1 MDSQLIIQMK
11 QYRLIF
17 STIILGLILS
27 FLACESDTKKPS
39 PSSQPKT
46 VKIPAFAADS
56 AYAFIEKQL
65 AFGPRVPGT
74 EEHKACKDWLVS
86 TLSGYGAD
94 VIEQEFIA
102 NIYTGDRWQSYN
114 IIGQINPKVQKRIIL
129 AAHWD
134 TRMIAEEDKDAKRKD
149 EPILG
154 ADDGGSGVG
163 VLLEIARLL
172 HENPINDLGVDI
184 ILFDAEDQGKRG
196 PEEPSTNWCLGSQ
209 HWSKNKHKNG
219 YRAQYGILLDM
230 VGGKNPKFGKEQF
243 SKAYAGVLQEKI
255 WTMAAAM
262 GYSNMFSNENSGAI
276 TDDHYFVNTI
286 AGIPM
291 IDIIN
296 HDVNGTGF
304 ASHWHTHGDDMSAI
318 DKRTLK
324 SVGQVV
330 TAAIYK
336 ESINKF

>member
-1 MDSQLIIQMK
+1 MK
-11 QYRLIF
+11 QFKILLGIAC
-17 STIILGLILS
+17 LGLVLCFQS
-27 FLACESDTKKPS
+27 CEGESNKPS
-39 PSSQPKT
+39 TSKSEVAKS
-46 VKIPAFAADS
+46 VKIPSFNADS
-56 AYAFIEKQL
+56 AYVFIEKQL
-65 AFGPRVPGT
+65 SFGPRVPGT
-74 EEHKACKDWLVS
+74 EEHKACKNWLVS
-86 TLSGYGAD
+86 KLKSYGAD

-114 IIGQINPKVQKRIIL
+114 IIGQINPNEQKRIIL

-134 TRMIAEEDKDAKRKD
+134 SRMIAEEDKDKKRID

-172 HENPINDLGVDI
+172 HANPIENLGIDI

-196 PEEPSTNWCLGSQ
+196 PEEPTTNWCLGAQ

-219 YRAQYGILLDM
+219 YRAKYGILLDM

-255 WTMAAAM
+255 WTMANAM
-262 GYSNMFSNENSGAI
+262 GYSNMFSNDNTGAI

-296 HDVNGTGF
+296 HDVDGTGF
-304 ASHWHTHGDDMSAI
+304 ASHWHTHNDDMSAI
-318 DKRTLK
+318 DKSTLK

-336 ESINKF
+336 ESIDKF